1 MKNFLMTIFVCLI
14 AFYASAQ
21 NKTKRTYVS
30 DLRSYNYDTWVIKK
44 GITIEFSDSTTGVVK
59 LIRKYKEN
67 NNKVVYIGVKL
78 GKEVVEFDIQKEIAN
93 GYIKTPEGVNKIQS
107 TSNGFYTNE
116 GNISLDNSDSLI
128 SQVKFLSMRVSEL
141 DNRVR
146 LSGIAFQK
154 YQKYHSTGIMLSLLG
169 TVLTVGGMA
178 AGSPIGGA
186 IVGGG
191 VSLVGLIM
199 TLTAPIHIKRA
210 GIVLSGNGIAMPI
223 NYR

>member
-14 AFYASAQ
+14 AFSASAQ

-93 GYIKTPEGVNKIQS
+93 GYIKTPEGVNKTQS

-141 DNRVR
+141 DNRSR

-154 YQKYHSTGIMLSLLG
+154 YPKQHFTGVRISFLG
-169 TVLTVGGMA
+169 SGLFLGGILMGEPVGGL
-178 AGSPIGGA
+178 

-210 GIVLSGNGIAMPI
+210 GIILSGNGIAMPI